1 MDQTEDGQSPVGQ
14 GTILL
19 VEDDAILVMSLT
31 EAFIEAGAANVRSYA
46 RADEAVAAMAD
57 QSPDLL
63 VLDCKLS
70 DSDDGWGLAEIASHL
85 FNPTPQIIFSTGS
98 PQRIPKHLAR
108 LGKVI
113 AKPYDPKALAK
124 AGMAMI
130 TKR

>member
-1 MDQTEDGQSPVGQ
+1 MAKTETGL
-14 GTILL
+14 GTVLL
-19 VEDDAILVMSLT
+19 VEDDTVLAISLA
-31 EAFIEAGAANVRSYA
+31 EAFMDAGAENVRTCA
-46 RADEAVAAMAD
+46 RADEAVAAMAE

-63 VLDCKLS
+63 VLDCALS

-98 PQRIPKHLAR
+98 PQRIPPHLAR

-113 AKPYDPKALAK
+113 AKPCDPKALAE

-130 TKR
+130 AKR